1 MKVIFDRKKIIEAA
15 APAMYACSNR
25 NTIAAIEGILIDA
38 TSDADRCV
46 LTTYDMEKGIRTTAE
61 ATVTEPG
68 ACIINANKFY
78 QIIRVMEGDE
88 VTLTVD
94 SNYAVEITSEKSSF
108 SLHAL
113 PAKDFPNLP
122 RLAGERGFSIGQ
134 GTLKAMLAKVEHSI
148 GVNDQRTVL
157 NGCYFRIE
165 EDRMMLVSCDSYK
178 LSKCTKLCELESKME
193 NGKPLDLAFI
203 VPGKTL
209 AELVKLIGDDDE
221 EKLDIILTLK
231 HVIFKI
237 GDLFFFSRVID
248 SEYIDYERVI
258 IKNHKIFVE
267 LSRTEFLGALE
278 RAALVTE
285 ERIAGNVRA
294 YVKFDFIGP
303 KLKVSSVSATGR
315 VYEEIDIDHEGADLE
330 IGFNN
335 RYVIDTLRAMTC
347 ERIKISLSSPLMSMN
362 IVPVD
367 TTEGEEDIFMVL
379 PVRMR
384 E

>member
-1 MKVIFDRKKIIEAA
+1 MKVVFDRKKIIEAV
-15 APAMYACSNR
+15 APAMYACAGRS
-25 NTIAAIEGILIDA
+25 TIAAIEGILIDA
-38 TSDADRCV
+38 SADEDKCV
-46 LTTYDMEKGIRTTAE
+46 LTTYDMEKGIRTSAE
-61 ATVTEPG
+61 ATVIEPG

-78 QIIRVMEGDE
+78 QIIRVMEGEE
-88 VTLTVD
+88 VTLAVD
-94 SNYAVEITSEKSSF
+94 ANYSVEITSEKSSF

-134 GTLKAMLAKVEHSI
+134 GTLKSMIAKVEHSI
-148 GVNDQRTVL
+148 AVNDQRNVL

-165 EDRMMLVSCDSYK
+165 ENKIMLVSCDSYK
-178 LSKCTKLCELESKME
+178 LSKCTKVCELESKMA
-193 NGKPLDLAFI
+193 NGKELDLAFI

-221 EKLDIILTLK
+221 KKLDIILTLK

-237 GDLFFFSRVID
+237 GELYFFSRVID

-258 IKNHKIFVE
+258 IKTHKIFVE
-267 LSRTEFLGALE
+267 LSRAEFLGALE

-294 YVKFDFIGP
+294 YVKFDFIGG
-303 KLKVSSVSATGR
+303 KLHVSSVSATGK

-335 RYVIDTLRAMTC
+335 RYVIDTLRALSA
-347 ERIKISLSSPLMSMN
+347 ERIRLSLSSPLMSMN
-362 IVPVD
+362 IEPVD
-367 TTEGEEDIFMVL
+367 KTDGEDEIFMVL